1 MPNASSIIA
10 GDGTYSY
17 LGKIYSNVRGTL
29 EIVPKKSW
37 SNQEDLDRI

>member
-1 MPNASSIIA
+1 MIA

-17 LGKIYSNVRGTL
+17 LGKIYSNVRGTV

-37 SNQEDLDRI
+37 NNQEDLDRI